1 MTKVLIVDDEELIR
15 ITIKKILKEENY
27 NVDTAEKGQVAI
39 KKFLENSYDLVLLDI
54 NLPDIN
60 GLEVLKELKKIDPDI
75 LVIIITGYASIE
87 DAVQAIKSGAYDYI
101 EKPLKKNTIKLIVKL
116 AVETQNL
123 KKEVKVLQKKSL
135 TEFDEINFIG
145 KSPYIIKIKSQIK
158 EIASHDEAT
167 VLITGESGTGKELV
181 ARAIHYFSPRREK
194 PFVAINCAA
203 LPDNLLESELF
214 GYEKGAFTNAFGRKI
229 GVIESAN
236 NGTLFLDEIG
246 DMDIAMQSKL
256 LRFLEN
262 KTFRRVGGN
271 DEIEVNVRI
280 ISATNKDLK
289 QLIGEQKFR
298 EDLYYRLNVI
308 PIHIPP
314 LRDRREDIVQLLYYY
329 LKFFNNKY
337 HKNILEINNT
347 VLDRLI
353 AYEWRGNVREL
364 KNVMERLVIS
374 CNNNEINIENLP
386 EELNSF
392 NIINFF
398 DIDKFEFPDRGL
410 PLKEIEEKLN
420 ISLIKK
426 AIEKA
431 NGNISQAA
439 KLLSMPRETLRDRI
453 RKYKIGCL
461 K

>member
-1 MTKVLIVDDEELIR
+1 
-15 ITIKKILKEENY
+15 
-27 NVDTAEKGQVAI
+27 
-39 KKFLENSYDLVLLDI
+39 
-54 NLPDIN
+54 
-60 GLEVLKELKKIDPDI
+60 
-75 LVIIITGYASIE
+75 
-87 DAVQAIKSGAYDYI
+87 
-101 EKPLKKNTIKLIVKL
+101 
-116 AVETQNL
+116 
-123 KKEVKVLQKKSL
+123 
-135 TEFDEINFIG
+135 
-145 KSPYIIKIKSQIK
+145 
-158 EIASHDEAT
+158 
-167 VLITGESGTGKELV
+167 
-181 ARAIHYFSPRREK
+181 
-194 PFVAINCAA
+194 
-203 LPDNLLESELF
+203 
-214 GYEKGAFTNAFGRKI
+214 
-229 GVIESAN
+229 
-236 NGTLFLDEIG
+236 
-246 DMDIAMQSKL
+246 
-256 LRFLEN
+256 
-262 KTFRRVGGN
+262 
-271 DEIEVNVRI
+271 
-280 ISATNKDLK
+280 
-289 QLIGEQKFR
+289 
-298 EDLYYRLNVI
+298 
-308 PIHIPP
+308 
-314 LRDRREDIVQLLYYY
+314 